1 MADEITGNTNVKLES
16 CFLGSVDVPFTTIYL
31 NGNINGTFEVEV
43 PKVNLGYLY
52 ERVGMADKS
61 HPFSPDRTVATHA
74 TASNPTAGLD
84 ARTFLYL
91 LISVDPPLPLPSE
104 PTVPPPRGENR
115 RLLTY
120 ARRWE
125 AKYKRN
131 GAQALVMNSAVR
143 RSACGEA
150 LVEAHTPPW
159 LCLCGLVCGLACLR
173 VWLGWCGQQGEWV
186 LMNRYLRPQQ
196 PPPDEIVYDL
206 HRSPTQQEQIMM
218 QQPMETPEKVA
229 RFVSLIPFLPDWE
242 TFVGDTGTALYCER
256 GCAAMLTCACR
267 TDLWCTSQE
276 FLDLGYGDWE
286 EHAVLLANYFMY
298 LSQDRWET
306 MLLLGQAIPEGDT
319 IYVVRRFNISGKIEL
334 WNAAKVWLVTTTD

>member
-1 MADEITGNTNVKLES
+1 MTDEITGNTNVKLES

-52 ERVGMADKS
+52 ERVGMTDKS

-150 LVEAHTPPW
+150 LVQAHTPRW
-159 LCLCGLVCGLACLR
+159 LCLCGLVWSSCVSSR
-173 VWLGWCGQQGEWV
+173 VVGVVWSTGRVG
-186 LMNRYLRPQQ
+186 
-196 PPPDEIVYDL
+196 PDEPV
-206 HRSPTQQEQIMM
+206 PA
-218 QQPMETPEKVA
+218 TPAATARRNRVRLAPVA
-229 RFVSLIPFLPDWE
+229 DAARADHDAA
-242 TFVGDTGTALYCER
+242 THGDA
-256 GCAAMLTCACR
+256 
-267 TDLWCTSQE
+267 
-276 FLDLGYGDWE
+276 
-286 EHAVLLANYFMY
+286 
-298 LSQDRWET
+298 
-306 MLLLGQAIPEGDT
+306 
-319 IYVVRRFNISGKIEL
+319 
-334 WNAAKVWLVTTTD
+334 